1 MLISYTTINGIHMR
15 YNLASDNFRLLCIVR
30 SDVFI
35 QNFEYFIRNI
45 LNSKIGYYLR
55 YRESINLGFI
65 TVFSISIRKSSP
77 NPHGENRWTL
87 EVSSH

>member
-1 MLISYTTINGIHMR
+1 ML
-15 YNLASDNFRLLCIVR
+15 
-30 SDVFI
+30 FI

-65 TVFSISIRKSSP
+65 TEFSISIRKSSP
-77 NPHGENRWTL
+77 NPYGENKLIL
-87 EVSSH
+87 ETSNRLVFIISYREP